1 MYIGELKNKEMQTY
15 RKRGKIEALRAA
27 KEKAAYLTES
37 LGKQLSDIIRIVE
50 PQESINYYTLSAQSN
65 IISSQAQSFDS
76 FCTIKLHYSM
86 IVRFD
91 IKQML
96 KKQNRH

>member
-15 RKRGKIEALRAA
+15 RKRGKIESLRAA
-27 KEKAAYLTES
+27 KEKAAYLES

-76 FCTIKLHYSM
+76 FCTIKLRYSM

-91 IKQML
+91 IK
-96 KKQNRH
+96 

>member
-27 KEKAAYLTES
+27 KEKAAYLES
-37 LGKQLSDIIRIVE
+37 LGKQLSDVIRIVE

-65 IISSQAQSFDS
+65 MNFISSPILRLVLHHQTTLFDDRP
-76 FCTIKLHYSM
+76 
-86 IVRFD
+86 VRY
-91 IKQML
+91 
-96 KKQNRH
+96 

>member
-50 PQESINYYTLSAQSN
+50 PQESINYYTLSVQSN
-65 IISSQAQSFDS
+65 MNFISSSIIRLVSHHQTTLFDDRP
-76 FCTIKLHYSM
+76 
-86 IVRFD
+86 VRY
-91 IKQML
+91 
-96 KKQNRH
+96 

>member
-50 PQESINYYTLSAQSN
+50 PQESINYYTLSVQSN
-65 IISSQAQSFDS
+65 MNFISSPILRLVLHHQTTLFDDRP
-76 FCTIKLHYSM
+76 
-86 IVRFD
+86 VRY
-91 IKQML
+91 
-96 KKQNRH
+96 

>member
-37 LGKQLSDIIRIVE
+37 LGKQLSDVIRIVE

-65 IISSQAQSFDS
+65 MNFISSPILRLVLHHQTTLFDDRP
-76 FCTIKLHYSM
+76 
-86 IVRFD
+86 VRY
-91 IKQML
+91 
-96 KKQNRH
+96 